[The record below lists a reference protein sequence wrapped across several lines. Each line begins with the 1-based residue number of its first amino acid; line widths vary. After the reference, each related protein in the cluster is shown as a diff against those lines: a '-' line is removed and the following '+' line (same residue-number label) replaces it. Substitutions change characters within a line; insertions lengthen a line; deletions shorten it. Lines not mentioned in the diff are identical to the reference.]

1 MTRRKHVVTI
11 ATMFSF
17 LVAAVCVAETWPG
30 WRGAAGRGVAPE
42 EDLPIQ
48 WSADKNIAWKTELPG
63 RSNASPAVT
72 SKRVYLTSQ
81 MEDRSLWVLA
91 IDRKDGS
98 IAWQQKVGSG
108 VLTAQGPKSLYAHR
122 HNPATPSPAA
132 DDKHVW
138 AYFGSGLLVCLD
150 ASGKLQWQRDLVK
163 DYGAYTIRFGMASSP
178 RLWGD
183 LVYVACMTKGPSYV
197 VALDKK
203 TGKEVWK
210 TDRRLPAS
218 QEDSPDA
225 YSSPVVLQTKDRTE
239 LLVAGCDHVNAYDLL
254 TGKQLWISG
263 DLEIDSPYARNVA
276 SPAISDDVI
285 VVCSPNPPGSN
296 TDRAIA
302 LRTGGSGDIT
312 KSHRLWDYRPYNP
325 DCSTPV
331 CYQGNVYMIRDDGI
345 ASCLDLTSGKS
356 HWRKRLAKGTYRT
369 SVVAGDNKVYFLA
382 RDGLCTVI
390 RAGTEGEILAQ
401 NQLPGTFYATP
412 AISDGVLYLHAY
424 GRLYAVGA
432 PRGE

>member
-1 MTRRKHVVTI
+1 
-11 ATMFSF
+11 MFSF

-263 DLEIDSPYARNVA
+263 GLEIDSPYARNVA